1 VQDWNFPL
9 RLVHGQ
15 VTAAEELE
23 RERKKE
29 QTTLERWCF
38 SEYLMEIKLVL
49 SGNVHSL
56 E

>member
-1 VQDWNFPL
+1 VQDWNFSL

-15 VTAAEELE
+15 ATAVKVLE

-29 QTTLERWCF
+29 QTTLEHWCF
-38 SEYLMEIKLVL
+38 FEHLMEIKLVL
-49 SGNVHSL
+49 SSNVHSL

>member
-1 VQDWNFPL
+1 M
-9 RLVHGQ
+9 
-15 VTAAEELE
+15 
-23 RERKKE
+23 RERKKKE

-38 SEYLMEIKLVL
+38 SEHLMEIKLVL

>member
-1 VQDWNFPL
+1 MAK
-9 RLVHGQ
+9 RLLQ
-15 VTAAEELE
+15 KYSRE

-38 SEYLMEIKLVL
+38 SEHLMEIKLVL
-49 SGNVHSL
+49 SSNVYNL